1 MTPTGSALR
10 ERLGQLAGCEDVG
23 LAETALLLA
32 ALDQPGPMEPA
43 LASLDRLA
51 AALKREQGVGQQAA
65 ALASLLSEWHGFRL
79 DDQDNDLSA
88 NLFWVLEHHQGTPEI
103 LALLWLE
110 VARRAGWNAQ
120 ALAFPGCLLVR
131 LEDEDGNRIIIDP
144 ALGGH
149 VLTAFDLRAQL
160 KAMAGLAA
168 ELEPRLF
175 APLSNRDILLR
186 LQNEVKLRVL
196 RSGRVT
202 AAVAIVEA
210 MLLFAPD
217 QTALW
222 REAGM
227 MHMRLD
233 NLPAAI
239 AALEQFV
246 ARAGNSPARR
256 RTQLLLQE
264 IRARMI

>member
-1 MTPTGSALR
+1 MAVPGPAPR
-10 ERLGQLAGCEDVG
+10 DRLAHLAGCEHVE

-32 ALDQPGPMEPA
+32 ALDHPGPMGGA
-43 LASLDRLA
+43 LATLERMAAGLAADTADGQADALA
-51 AALKREQGVGQQAA
+51 AALG
-65 ALASLLSEWHGFRL
+65 GFRL
-79 DDQDNDLSA
+79 DEHDDDNSA
-88 NLFWVLEHHQGTPEI
+88 NLFWVLQQRRGTPEA
-103 LALLWLE
+103 LGLLWLD
-110 VARRAGWNAQ
+110 VARRAGWNAE

-131 LEDEDGNRIIIDP
+131 LEDQSGHRVIIDP
-144 ALGGH
+144 ALGG
-149 VLTAFDLRAQL
+149 VSLTPCQLRAQL

-168 ELEPRLF
+168 ELEPSLF

-196 RSGRVT
+196 RSGRL
-202 AAVAIVEA
+202 AQAVAIVETT
-210 MLLFAPD
+210 LLFAPD
-217 QTALW
+217 QAGLW

-246 ARAGNSPARR
+246 ARTGNSPARR
-256 RTQLLLQE
+256 RTQALLQE

>member
-1 MTPTGSALR
+1 MAVPGLAAR
-10 ERLGQLAGCEDVG
+10 ERLARLAGCEHVE

-32 ALDQPGPMEPA
+32 GLDAGDVDRALAALDRMAGGLAAETADSRGDA
-43 LASLDRLA
+43 LAAGLA
-51 AALKREQGVGQQAA
+51 E
-65 ALASLLSEWHGFRL
+65 FRL
-79 DDQDNDLSA
+79 DDQDDDESA
-88 NLFWVLEHHQGTPEI
+88 SLPWVLSQRRGTPEA
-103 LALLWLE
+103 LGLLWLE
-110 VARRAGWNAQ
+110 VARRAGWSAD

-131 LEDEDGNRIIIDP
+131 LEDEGGQRVIVDP
-144 ALGGH
+144 ALGGMP
-149 VLTAFDLRAQL
+149 LTASQLRAQL

-168 ELEPRLF
+168 ELTPSLF

-186 LQNEVKLRVL
+186 LQNEVKLRAL
-196 RSGRVT
+196 RSGRVAE
-202 AAVAIVEA
+202 AAAIVEA
-210 MLLFAPD
+210 MLLFAPE
-217 QTALW
+217 QAGLW

>member
-1 MTPTGSALR
+1 MAVNGQTPR
-10 ERLGQLAGCEDVG
+10 DRLACLAGCDHVE

-32 ALDQPGPMEPA
+32 SLDGPGNVGAALGRLDQMAGA
-43 LASLDRLA
+43 LAAETAD
-51 AALKREQGVGQQAA
+51 EQAA
-65 ALASLLSEWHGFRL
+65 ALAEALGGFHL
-79 DDQDNDLSA
+79 DEHDHDNSA
-88 NLFWVLEHHQGTPEI
+88 NLFWVLDNRQGTPEA
-103 LALLWLE
+103 LGLLWLDI
-110 VARRAGWNAQ
+110 ARRAGWNAE

-131 LEDEDGNRIIIDP
+131 LEDDSGHRVIIDP
-144 ALGGH
+144 ALGGV
-149 VLTAFDLRAQL
+149 VLTPCQLRAQV

-168 ELEPRLF
+168 ELAPSLF

-196 RSGRVT
+196 RSGRV
-202 AAVAIVEA
+202 AQAVAIVEA
-210 MLLFAPD
+210 TLLFAPD
-217 QTALW
+217 QAGLW

>member
-1 MTPTGSALR
+1 MAVPGPSPR
-10 ERLGQLAGCEDVG
+10 DRLAQLAGCEHVD

-32 ALDQPGPMEPA
+32 ALDHPGAVDRA
-43 LASLDRLA
+43 LAALDHLA
-51 AALKREQGVGQQAA
+51 DGLTADTAGQQAD
-65 ALASLLSEWHGFRL
+65 ALAITLGGFRL
-79 DDQDNDLSA
+79 DELDDDNSA
-88 NLFWVLEHHQGTPEI
+88 NLFWVLDQHRGTPEA
-103 LALLWLE
+103 LGLLWLE
-110 VARRAGWNAQ
+110 VARRAGWTAE

-131 LEDEDGNRIIIDP
+131 LEDQDGHRVIVDP
-144 ALGGH
+144 AVGGP
-149 VLTAFDLRAQL
+149 VLTPCQLRAQL

-168 ELEPRLF
+168 ELEPSLF

-196 RSGRVT
+196 RSGRVAQAT
-202 AAVAIVEA
+202 AIVEA

-217 QTALW
+217 QAGLW

-233 NLPAAI
+233 NMPAAI

-246 ARAGNSPARR
+246 ARSGNSPARR